1 MTNLTSI
8 AVLITCHNRM
18 DKTIRCLQSL
28 FDQSVLCFELS
39 IKVYLVDDGS
49 TDGTSDSIRSQF
61 PEVYIIQGN
70 GSLYWNRG
78 MHLAWKTAAAAKD
91 FDYYLWLNDDT
102 FLFDNA
108 ILEMLSYSVN
118 SDTII
123 SGPTKSKINNECT
136 YGGYINESLVLPNG
150 TFQTIHHFNG
160 NCVLI
165 PKRVFERVGYLDSRF
180 QHGLGDFD
188 YGLRAGK
195 LGVKSLLSPNY
206 IGTCEAHYE
215 LPVWRD
221 SSYPLLVRLKSLY
234 GPISACS
241 PFDYFF
247 FEKRHKGL
255 FVAII
260 KVVLTH
266 FRLLFPDY
274 YKIFKKQLKYG
285 RNRQA

>member
-1 MTNLTSI
+1 MEI
-8 AVLITCHNRM
+8 AVLITSHNRKH
-18 DKTIRCLQSL
+18 KTLNCLKNL
-28 FDQSVLCFELS
+28 FQQQGIFTQFKLV
-39 IKVYLVDDGS
+39 VYWVNDGCI
-49 TDGTSDSIRSQF
+49 DGT
-61 PEVYIIQGN
+61 EVEIKNLYPNLNIIEGDGN
-70 GSLYWNRG
+70 LFWNRG
-78 MHLAWKTAAAAKD
+78 MHLAWKTAAAEKD